1 MPAVSTGQFV
11 VMGLAALLAF
21 WAVGAYNRLVQLRGA
36 AVAVWAPIDTQLRR
50 RQALAFELAEV
61 LAGEGVMGDAAGRA
75 SLESLAAA
83 TRQAQAAA
91 DHALVR
97 PSRAGAVQSLG
108 VAEQVLD
115 GALRPLRAR
124 IESGGLWEA
133 GGGSGTVEEEIAAR
147 LQSLLEALDETEAQL
162 AFTRQRF
169 NEAVDTFN
177 EAVRELPTCLLASVF
192 GFQPA
197 AALPAPATNR
207 GGGATGSEAAGSVAG
222 GGGA

>member
-1 MPAVSTGQFV
+1 MSTGQLLLL
-11 VMGLAALLAF
+11 GLTALLAF

-61 LAGEGVMGDAAGRA
+61 LAGQAAMDDATARA
-75 SLESLAAA
+75 SLEALAAA
-83 TRQAQAAA
+83 TRQVQAAA

-108 VAEQVLD
+108 VAEQVLE

-124 IESGGLWEA
+124 IESGGACPEGDEA
-133 GGGSGTVEEEIAAR
+133 AAR
-147 LQSLLEALDETEAQL
+147 LQSLLEALDETEAHL
-162 AFTRQRF
+162 AFSRRRF
-169 NEAVDTFN
+169 NEAVEAFN
-177 EAVRELPTCLLASVF
+177 EAVRELPTCLLAGVF

-197 AALPAPATNR
+197 AALPAPAANR
-207 GGGATGSEAAGSVAG
+207 GADAVGSPAAGD
-222 GGGA
+222 GA

>member
-1 MPAVSTGQFV
+1 MSTGQFV
-11 VMGLAALLAF
+11 VLGLTALLAF

-61 LAGEGVMGDAAGRA
+61 LAGQGAMGDAAGRA

-124 IESGGLWEA
+124 IESGGAWAE
-133 GGGSGTVEEEIAAR
+133 GDEVGAR

-162 AFTRQRF
+162 GFTRQRF
-169 NEAVDTFN
+169 NEAVEAFN
-177 EAVRELPTCLLASVF
+177 EAVRELPTCLLAGIF

-197 AALPAPATNR
+197 AALPAPAANR
-207 GGGATGSEAAGSVAG
+207 GAEAAGSLAAG
-222 GGGA
+222 DGA